1 MARTVLIT
9 GGTGFL
15 GEGVVER
22 YLEDGWR
29 VVVPWVVESEVPR
42 LRDRVGDPDALT
54 LVRADVTDPQGVADA
69 LGAADAIHA
78 GVLLVGG
85 FAMAPLAET
94 DPETWQR
101 MVALNAT
108 SLFQVTRQ
116 LLPRLAANE
125 DGGSVVTVAA
135 EPALDRGAEGM
146 GAYAA
151 TKAAVVSL
159 TRTLAAEGAEG
170 GVNVNAIAPRIIDTP
185 ANRTSMPDADT
196 STWLKPREIA
206 RVVAFLTS
214 EAGRI
219 VNGSV
224 LTLNRG

>member
-1 MARTVLIT
+1 
-9 GGTGFL
+9 
-15 GEGVVER
+15 
-22 YLEDGWR
+22 
-29 VVVPWVVESEVPR
+29 
-42 LRDRVGDPDALT
+42 
-54 LVRADVTDPQGVADA
+54 
-69 LGAADAIHA
+69 
-78 GVLLVGG
+78 
-85 FAMAPLAET
+85 
-94 DPETWQR
+94 
-101 MVALNAT
+101 
-108 SLFQVTRQ
+108 
-116 LLPRLAANE
+116 
-125 DGGSVVTVAA
+125 
-135 EPALDRGAEGM
+135 M